1 MLGVPVEPHRPLWHK
16 RFRYAAFAAVAV
28 AAVWTVVIILPFDPF
43 NSLLPVMIGG
53 GAGTWLL
60 LGYVIYL
67 AVGVGGL
74 AALASLLSTVELG
87 EGKTPNAPVM
97 IIGLV
102 LLFVGVTASCLLL
115 GIAGATGGYAQT
127 IQHQPEASL
136 ESILTPFVDIT
147 RVTSAVAVLGAAAVI
162 FGIGTARGEIRS
174 E

>member
-1 MLGVPVEPHRPLWHK
+1 MQPRRPVWYK
-16 RFRYAAFAAVAV
+16 RFRTAAYVAAFLAMT
-28 AAVWTVVIILPFDPF
+28 WTVVIILPFDPF

-67 AVGVGGL
+67 AVGVGGF

-87 EGKTPNAPVM
+87 EGRVPNGLIMAV
-97 IIGLV
+97 GLV
-102 LLFVGVTASCLLL
+102 MLFVGVTASCLLL
-115 GIAGATGGYAQT
+115 GVAGAVGGYAQT

-136 ESILTPFVDIT
+136 ENILVPFVDVT
-147 RVTSAVAVLGAAAVI
+147 RVTSAVAVLGAAVVI